1 MYFGANQLNNVAEI
15 LFLWQRHIHF
25 ILFYYGKSYHFLSYV
40 IQLVLICWYS
50 ITQQSSK
57 CGKDV
62 NGGNYLFKTE
72 TFCDL
77 V

>member
-1 MYFGANQLNNVAEI
+1 MYFGTNQLSNVAEI
-15 LFLWQRHIHF
+15 LFLLQRHIH
-25 ILFYYGKSYHFLSYV
+25 ILFYFGKSYHFLSYV
-40 IQLVLICWYS
+40 IQLVLICCCS

-72 TFCDL
+72 PFCDS